1 MLTLR
6 RVETPLGPLDY
17 TLERK
22 RVKNL
27 NLRVRSDGTLYVSA
41 GSRVPLHVIDD
52 FVRGRAE
59 WVHRVRARMTQR
71 QENALPPHE
80 YRPGELFFVHGTP
93 RALALSQGKAA
104 AELTGDTLALTLPQP
119 EGGAQVRVLLDRFF
133 REESRKA
140 FSEILEEQYPP
151 FGALGA
157 PRPALRVR
165 TMTSRW
171 GSCHTGKAIITLN
184 TRLVCAPGDCA
195 AYVAVHELCHLLVP
209 DHSARFYGLMEGF
222 LPHWREEKAR
232 LEHWSAQGRLNW

>member
-41 GSRVPLHVIDD
+41 GSRVSLHVIDD

-93 RALALSQGKAA
+93 RTLALSQGKAA
-104 AELTGDTLALTLPQP
+104 AALAGDALALTLPQP
-119 EGGAQVRVLLDRFF
+119 EDGAQVRALLDRFF
-133 REESRKA
+133 REESRKT

-157 PRPALRVR
+157 PRPVL
-165 TMTSRW
+165 
-171 GSCHTGKAIITLN
+171 L
-184 TRLVCAPGDCA
+184 CAFC
-195 AYVAVHELCHLLVP
+195 
-209 DHSARFYGLMEGF
+209 ARFG
-222 LPHWREEKAR
+222 HVR
-232 LEHWSAQGRLNW
+232 GRISLRT